1 MIRLARPQEAPR
13 GETLD
18 ERIGR
23 TIRRLRRRDRL
34 TLDELGQRSGVS
46 RAMISKI
53 ERGESSASLA
63 SLEALAAAL
72 GVPIVNF
79 FSSTVDQE
87 EISFVPAGEGVAVTR
102 AGATFGHD
110 YRVIGRV
117 GDPDL
122 FFEPYLITIRDRV
135 EGQPLYSDHGIEFIH
150 VTDGAMR
157 YRWAEREFDLRV
169 GDSLTFAA
177 AAPHG
182 PVALL
187 APSVTFLTIVS
198 RHKARD

>member
-1 MIRLARPQEAPR
+1 MQKEERTTENS
-13 GETLD
+13 LD
-18 ERIGR
+18 ARIGR
-23 TIRRLRRRDRL
+23 TVRRLRTGSQL

-53 ERGESSASLA
+53 ERGENSASLA
-63 SLEALAAAL
+63 SLEALAKAL

-87 EISFVPAGEGVAVTR
+87 EVSHVPAGEGVKVVR
-102 AGATFGHD
+102 AGSTFGHD

-135 EGQPLYSDHGIEFIH
+135 EGQPLYSERGIEFIH
-150 VTDGAMR
+150 VTHGAMR
-157 YRWAEREFDLRV
+157 YRWAEREFDLYE
-169 GDSLTFAA
+169 GHSLSFAA

-187 APSVTFLTIVS
+187 APEVTFLTVA
-198 RHKARD
+198 ARRREKD